1 MMPCAHEDPKPGC
14 GPLPGE
20 VITGRDK
27 HGRLHSG
34 TVIAVIDT
42 KEGTAYR
49 LDTHEFYG
57 SGKPV
62 EPIVTYLWHDEG
74 YDPDSVTDQ

>member
-1 MMPCAHEDPKPGC
+1 MPCAHEEPKPEP

-27 HGRLHSG
+27 HGALHTG
-34 TVIAVIDT
+34 TVIEIIDT
-42 KEGTAYR
+42 EEGTAYR
-49 LDTHEFYG
+49 LNTHEFYG

-62 EPIVTYLWHDEG
+62 EPVVAYLFHSEG
-74 YDPDSVTDQ
+74 YDP